1 MCWRSNADRTATIA
15 AAGHNRFISVSD
27 NMADGMGMH
36 ECTCAEAAELQ
47 KQQKI
52 IEFGLGVV
60 VPSLLAIMMFSYF
73 LYRPVLPVFFL
84 LTVMTAVAMV
94 IPARRISELHY
105 QCWVKDDMPLHLT
118 TGMLGI
124 IYISEVSIFAVAM
137 MSLANGFD
145 PGQPITFAVFG
156 GLAMAL
162 IVIMAFNDRYKPILN
177 ARDKRYFTT
186 KHGDTQ
192 AKVLKAVENRGMKFT
207 VSAGAGYRLHLHEHD
222 IFISVNPMGDA
233 SEVLVER
240 GKKAVED
247 DILRLE
253 EAICC

>member
-1 MCWRSNADRTATIA
+1 
-15 AAGHNRFISVSD
+15 
-27 NMADGMGMH
+27 MADGMGMH
-36 ECTCAEAAELQ
+36 ECTCAEAAELG
-47 KQQKI
+47 KQQKR
-52 IEFGLGVV
+52 IEFGLGVI

-73 LYRPVLPVFFL
+73 LYRPLLPVFFI
-84 LTVMTAVAMV
+84 LTVLAALAMV

-145 PGQPITFAVFG
+145 PAQPITFAVFG

-162 IVIMAFNDRYKPILN
+162 IAVMAFNDRYKPILN
-177 ARDKRYFTT
+177 ARDKRYFPAAHDDT
-186 KHGDTQ
+186 K
-192 AKVLKAVENRGMKFT
+192 AKVLKAVETSSMKYT
-207 VSAGAGYRLHLHEHD
+207 LSTGDGYRLHLHEHD
-222 IFISVNPMGDA
+222 IFVSVNQMGGS

-240 GKKAVED
+240 GKKANED
-247 DILRLE
+247 DVLRLE
-253 EAICC
+253 DAICI

>member
-1 MCWRSNADRTATIA
+1 
-15 AAGHNRFISVSD
+15 V
-27 NMADGMGMH
+27 
-36 ECTCAEAAELQ
+36 ELA
-47 KQQKI
+47 KQQKR

-73 LYRPVLPVFFL
+73 LYRPLLPVFFIATVL
-84 LTVMTAVAMV
+84 AALTMV

-145 PGQPITFAVFG
+145 PAQPSTFAVFG
-156 GLAMAL
+156 GLAMCL
-162 IVIMAFNDRYKPILN
+162 IVVMAFNERYKPILN
-177 ARDKRYFTT
+177 ARDKRYFPTT
-186 KHGDTQ
+186 HDDTK
-192 AKVLKAVENRGMKFT
+192 AKVLKAVEMSSMKFT
-207 VSAGAGYRLHLHEHD
+207 QTPGASYRLHLHEHD
-222 IFISVNPMGDA
+222 IFVSVNQVGGA

-240 GKKAVED
+240 GKKAVEGD
-247 DILRLE
+247 VLRLE

>member
-1 MCWRSNADRTATIA
+1 
-15 AAGHNRFISVSD
+15 
-27 NMADGMGMH
+27 MGMH
-36 ECTCAEAAELQ
+36 ECTCAEAAELNR
-47 KQQKI
+47 QQKL
-52 IEFGLGVV
+52 IEFGLGVI
-60 VPSLLAIMMFSYF
+60 VPSLLAIMMFSYY
-73 LYRPVLPVFFL
+73 LYQPILPLFFILAVL
-84 LTVMTAVAMV
+84 ASVAMI
-94 IPARRISELHY
+94 IPARRITQLHY

-145 PGQPITFAVFG
+145 PGQPITFAVFA

-162 IVIMAFNDRYKPILN
+162 VVVIAFNDRYKPILN
-177 ARDKRYFTT
+177 ARDKRYFP
-186 KHGDTQ
+186 DTHDD
-192 AKVLKAVENRGMKFT
+192 AKARVLKAVEGKEMKFT
-207 VSAGAGYRLHLHEHD
+207 VMNGSGYRLHLHDHD
-222 IFISVNPMGDA
+222 IFVSVNPLGTS

-247 DILRLE
+247 DVLRLE